1 MASVSEEVAAL
12 RGTRSATLRD
22 LLRSP
27 KFSRLLA
34 AMTVSSLGDWIGFV
48 AVTALVAR
56 LAGSQRVALGA
67 VAAVM
72 TARMLP
78 ALIFGPF
85 AGAIVDRL
93 DRKQLMITADIGR
106 GLMYASMPFV
116 GHLWAIFVIS
126 FFIECLSL
134 LWTPARDASLPHLV
148 PRRQLPNANSLS
160 LLTTYGTLPIGGAIA
175 TVLAGASDVLGAA
188 VPYFSTHPES
198 LALWLDAGSFG
209 FSAFMV
215 SGIALAPIKSRTGKG
230 LEFRKV
236 GKDILDGVR
245 FLSRDPLISTM
256 TLGIVMAFGAVG
268 AVLSLGPVFA
278 ADTLKASTA
287 GWPILVTA
295 FGLGMAGG
303 MVSVNLFAKRLDQ
316 DLLFAGSMVGAAGA
330 LFVLAV
336 TPNIASAALITVGVG
351 GFCGTMW
358 VTGYTLLQENVSD
371 EMRGRTFGSITVV
384 ARLALF
390 LALTTFPSLAAII
403 GPRVIRV
410 GAADI
415 DLSGTRIALAV
426 AGVGALMGGG
436 TTWRRLRRL
445 RVLKPKPL
453 GLVPK
458 LIRPPSTGLFI
469 AFEGVEGA
477 GKGTQIELLRSYLE
491 QRGQDVLVT
500 REPGGTPLGERVR
513 ELILDPDT
521 GRVEPRTEALLFAAS
536 RAQHVSTVLR
546 PALAEGRTVICDRY
560 IDSSLAYQGTGRGI
574 GEQDILSLN
583 VWGTQ
588 GLFPDLVLLLHLEPE
603 IGLERQRLKDAP
615 ADRIEAEGTA
625 FLDRV
630 ADAFLKIAEEHPERF
645 VVIDAG
651 READEVFVDVR
662 DAAERLLRERLEDGE
677 VKAIPSH
684 EVRPLSSDERATA
697 DPASD
702 ATEPVVMPDPSDS
715 ETEPIDPVGREGG
728 S

>member
-1 MASVSEEVAAL
+1 MASISEEVAAL
-12 RGTRSATLRD
+12 RGTKSATLKD
-22 LLRSP
+22 LLTSP
-27 KFSRLLA
+27 TFSRLLA

-48 AVTALVAR
+48 AVTSLVAR

-93 DRKQLMITADIGR
+93 DRKQLMITADVGR

-116 GHLWAIFVIS
+116 GHLWAIFVLS
-126 FFIECLSL
+126 FFIECMSL

-148 PRRQLPNANSLS
+148 PRRQLPNANSIG

-175 TVLAGASDVLGAA
+175 TVLAGLSDFLGAG

-198 LALWLDAGSFG
+198 LALWLDSGTFA

-215 SGIALAPIKSRTGKG
+215 SRIAIASPVAAGRARG
-230 LEFRKV
+230 LQFRKV
-236 GKDILDGVR
+236 GHDILEGVR
-245 FLSRDPLISTM
+245 FLSKDPLVSTM
-256 TLGIVMAFGAVG
+256 TIGIVLAFGAVG

-278 ADTLKASTA
+278 ADTLKASAA

-295 FGLGMAGG
+295 FGVGMAAG
-303 MVSVNLFAKRLDQ
+303 MASVNLFGKRLDQ
-316 DLLFAGSMVGAAGA
+316 DLLFAGSMIGAAA
-330 LFVLAV
+330 SLFVLAAM
-336 TPNIASAALITVGVG
+336 PNIASAALVTVGVG

-358 VTGYTLLQENVSD
+358 VTGYTLLQENVTD

-403 GPRVIRV
+403 GPRVIQV
-410 GAADI
+410 GQADI
-415 DLSGTRIALAV
+415 DLSGTRIALWV
-426 AGVGALMGGG
+426 AGLGALMAGG

-445 RVLKPKPL
+445 RVLRPKPL
-453 GLVPK
+453 TLVPK

-477 GKGTQIELLRSYLE
+477 GKGTQVEMLRSYLAE
-491 QRGQDVLVT
+491 RGHDVLVT
-500 REPGGTPLGERVR
+500 REPGGTALGERVR
-513 ELILDPDT
+513 DVVLDPAT
-521 GRVEPRTEALLFAAS
+521 GRIEPRTEALLFAAS

-560 IDSSLAYQGTGRGI
+560 IDSSLAYQGAGRGV

-603 IGLERQRLKDAP
+603 IGLGRIDTAE
-615 ADRIEAEGTA
+615 ADRIEAEGA
-625 FLDRV
+625 SFLDKV

-651 READEVFVDVR
+651 RGPDEVFVDVR
-662 DAAERLLRERLEDGE
+662 DAVDRTLGERQGDGDIHP
-677 VKAIPSH
+677 VPSH
-684 EVRPLSSDERATA
+684 EVRTP
-697 DPASD
+697 
-702 ATEPVVMPDPSDS
+702 S
-715 ETEPIDPVGREGG
+715 ETEAGSTGTTDASTSDAPDPTPVTEREIDPGRSED
-728 S
+728 SS